1 MKILFIG
8 DVFGKPGRRA
18 IEAHLPRLIDQE
30 KLDFVIANG
39 ENMAG
44 GKGMTPP
51 TCQEL
56 FDAGVDVITS
66 GNHVRDQKE
75 IDVMLESD
83 RRLLRPL
90 NYPPTMPGTGHVIR
104 PARNGAAVGVINCI
118 GRVHMGEIP
127 SPFLP
132 TMERVQFIREQTPV
146 VIVDVHAEATSEK
159 RAMGWYLDGLA
170 SAVVGTHSHV
180 QTADEEILPKGTAYI
195 TDLGMTGPYE
205 SVIGL
210 RIDLALERF
219 VQQKKGKFEVGK
231 GDVRLCGAII
241 DVDDRTGKATSIR
254 RLRVNHASDL
264 SGG

>member
-8 DVFGKPGRRA
+8 DVFGKPGRRV
-18 IEAHLPRLIDQE
+18 IEAHLPRLIDEE

-44 GKGMTPP
+44 GKGLTPA
-51 TCQEL
+51 TCREL
-56 FDAGVDVITS
+56 FDVGVDVITT

-75 IDVMLESD
+75 IDAMLESD
-83 RRLLRPL
+83 PRLLRPL
-90 NYPPTMPGTGHVIR
+90 NYPPTMPGTGHGVR
-104 PARNGAAVGVINCI
+104 PSRGGASVGVVNAI

-132 TMERVQFIREQTPV
+132 TMERVKTLKEQTPV
-146 VIVDVHAEATSEK
+146 VVVDIHAEATSEK
-159 RAMGWYLDGLA
+159 RAMAWYLDGIA
-170 SAVVGTHSHV
+170 SAVVGTHTHV

-195 TDLGMTGPYE
+195 TDVGMTGPYE

-210 RIDLALERF
+210 RTDLALERF

-241 DVDDRTGKATSIR
+241 EIDVATGRALTIR
-254 RLRVNHASDL
+254 RLRINHT
-264 SGG
+264 GN